1 MKKDK
6 NIIQSRILTS
16 AHYNFSVQENRVVF
30 RIMEAAQSTLKG
42 LKLENGVRYQANLF
56 GDMDFEMPLSAF
68 IPEST
73 NIATSEA
80 AAALRSLFKKDI
92 EVNTANEWFI
102 CSYIERPHIDKN
114 TGLCKFRVNARIW
127 QAFLDF
133 SKGFN
138 TYFLNVA
145 MSFNSAYSMRWYQL
159 LASNKKPIT
168 YPLEWI
174 RLTFDLKDKY
184 KNYNDLKKKVIVAPL
199 AEINEK
205 SDVIISFEEVFDGV
219 GRGRKSVKALKFT
232 TMKKPSSDELANIE
246 EIQTTMRKNNY
257 TVSGL
262 VHPNVRSYLIDS
274 YLFSDNEL
282 ISNAKTLY
290 LAQSRLGWEGLLDK
304 LAALRAECRKARSPK
319 AYVITSLKNL
329 LNA

>member
-1 MKKDK
+1 MKGDK

-16 AHYNFSVQENRVVF
+16 ARYNFSVQENRVVF
-30 RIMEAAQSTLKG
+30 RIMEAAQASLKG
-42 LKLENGVRYQANLF
+42 LKLSDGVRYQATLF
-56 GDMDFEMPLSAF
+56 GDVDFEMPLSAF
-68 IPEST
+68 IPEDI

-114 TGLCKFRVNARIW
+114 TGICKFRVSAPIW

-145 MSFNSAYSMRWYQL
+145 MSFSSAYSMRWYQL

-174 RLTFDLKDKY
+174 RRTFNIEKQY
-184 KNYNDLKKKVIVAPL
+184 TRYSQLKKRVIETPI

-205 SDVIISFEEVFDGV
+205 SDVIISVEEVYDGV

-232 TMKKPSSDELANIE
+232 TMKKPSADELANIE
-246 EIQTTMRKNNY
+246 EIQKTMRQKNY

-262 VHPNVRSYLIDS
+262 VHPNVRNYLIDS
-274 YLFSDNEL
+274 YLFNDKEL
-282 ISNAKTLY
+282 IANAKTLY
-290 LAQSRLGWEGLLDK
+290 LAQTRLGWEGLLDK
-304 LAALRAECRKARSPK
+304 LAALRADCRNARSPK